1 MCQILQF
8 ISFFSLKILIVDHG
22 TIPALLYGGTERVIW
37 NLGKQLVQ
45 RGFEVTYLVNKGS
58 YCDFAQVLIIDNTLP
73 LLAQIPKGFDLV
85 HFQFQP
91 ESEPDF
97 PYLVTNHGN
106 RNHFEPFLPN
116 TVFVSKNHASRY
128 GSTQFVYNGLDVDE
142 YPMVKTE
149 NPSHFHFLGNAA
161 WRVKNLRGAIE
172 IVKSIPGEKLYVLG
186 GNRFNFKMGIRLTLH
201 PRIKFAGMVGGKEK
215 LSFIQKSKGLI
226 FPILWHEPFGLAI
239 IESMFCGKPVFGTPY
254 GSLPELVISDAG
266 ALSSSASELAS
277 FMKSH
282 ASYQPQTIRD
292 YAASVFNA
300 SKMADNYIQIYN
312 LIVNGEKLHSDPPIL
327 VKVEPKFLPWNS
339 L

>member
-1 MCQILQF
+1 M
-8 ISFFSLKILIVDHG
+8 KILIVDHG
-22 TIPALLYGGTERVIW
+22 AIPALLYGGTERVIW

-45 RGFEVTYLVNKGS
+45 RGFEVTYLVKEGS
-58 YCDFAQVLIIDNTLP
+58 HCDFAQVLFIDESVP

-128 GSTQFVYNGLDVDE
+128 GSDQFVYNGLDVDE
-142 YPMVKTE
+142 YPMGATE
-149 NPSHFHFLGNAA
+149 KPSHFHFLGNAA

-172 IVKSIPGEKLYVLG
+172 IVKSMPGEKLYVLG
-186 GNRFNFKMGIRLTLH
+186 GKRFNLKMGIRLTFH

-215 LSFIQKSKGLI
+215 VTLIQKSKGLI
-226 FPILWHEPFGLAI
+226 FPVLWHEPFGLAI

-254 GSLPELVISDAG
+254 GSLPELVTQDAG
-266 ALSSSASELAS
+266 ALSTSASELVG
-277 FMKSH
+277 FMKAH
-282 ASYQPQTIRD
+282 DTYHPQKIRD

-300 SKMADNYIQIYN
+300 SKMADNYIQVYN
-312 LIVNGEKLHSDPPIL
+312 AIVNGEKLHKVPPML
-327 VKVEPKFLPWNS
+327 QTAVPRFLPWES